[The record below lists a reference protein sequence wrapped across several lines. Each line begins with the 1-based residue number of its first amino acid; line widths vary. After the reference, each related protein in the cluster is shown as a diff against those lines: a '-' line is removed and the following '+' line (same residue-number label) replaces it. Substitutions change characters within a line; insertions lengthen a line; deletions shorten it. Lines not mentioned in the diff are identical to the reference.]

1 MLKNIPV
8 RQLRIGMYI
17 HKLGGRWVD
26 HPFLRKS
33 FELTSVK
40 DLQALLGSNAPEVEI
55 DTDRGLDIDS
65 AAPVKNTPAPVVVAA
80 LKPPVAEPKTSYDQE
95 IKRAKAIQ
103 AKAKI
108 AVTSMFNEARMG
120 NAIEVAS
127 VAPLVDEI
135 NGSLERN
142 VGALLSIVRLKT
154 ADDYTY
160 MHSVAVCGLMIALG
174 RVLGLEGE
182 ELRQV
187 GLGGLLHDL
196 GKISMP
202 MEVLNKPGKL
212 TDEEFATIKGHPRAG
227 WKILKKSNE
236 VSETPLDICLHHHE
250 RVDGNGYPERI
261 SGDALT
267 LHARMGAVCD
277 VYDAI
282 TSDRPY
288 KAGWAPA
295 ESIKR
300 MSEWC
305 KGQFDETVFKAF
317 VKTMG
322 IYPTGSLV
330 KLKSGRL
337 GVVTDQSEG
346 SLLQPRVKVFFSLK
360 SKEPLSVEI
369 IDLKRSQDDIA
380 GLEDPAPWQAIMNK
394 IAA

>member
-55 DTDRGLDIDS
+55 DTDRGLDIES

-80 LKPPVAEPKTSYDQE
+80 LKPPVAEPKASYDQE

-369 IDLKRSQDDIA
+369 IDLKRSQDAIA

>member
-55 DTDRGLDIDS
+55 DTDRGLDIES
-65 AAPVKNTPAPVVVAA
+65 AGPVKNTPAPVVVAA

-369 IDLKRSQDDIA
+369 IDLKRSQDAIA

>member
-33 FELTSVK
+33 FKLTSMK

-55 DTDRGLDIDS
+55 DTDRGLDIES

-80 LKPPVAEPKTSYDQE
+80 LKPPVAEPKASYDQE

-261 SGDALT
+261 SGNALT

-360 SKEPLSVEI
+360 SNEPVSVEI
-369 IDLKRSQDDIA
+369 IDLKRSQDAIA

>member
-369 IDLKRSQDDIA
+369 IDLKRSQDAIA

>member
-80 LKPPVAEPKTSYDQE
+80 LKPPVAEPKASYDQE

-369 IDLKRSQDDIA
+369 IDLKRSQDAIA